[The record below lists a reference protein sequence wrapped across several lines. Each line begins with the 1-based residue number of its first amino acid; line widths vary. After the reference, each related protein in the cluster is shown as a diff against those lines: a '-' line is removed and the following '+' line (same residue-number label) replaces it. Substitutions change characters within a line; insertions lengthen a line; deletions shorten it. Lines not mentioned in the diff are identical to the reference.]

1 MRTLLLTLALT
12 GCSTDND
19 SLERME
25 PTFIEVSGAIDGEDL
40 DDLKYTNGPRT
51 LSVSGTTLDRN
62 AEPYDYDGWVEVVV
76 KPGLVKSVS
85 GAMQVEDSWGETH
98 WYVQARDGQVSVTV
112 EVSSSFGN
120 TRAWL
125 TAVPDPNEPEARS
138 SMATGVTESF
148 AVPNP
153 TIPELQDV
161 TQLEIDRPYTDSPLS
176 GEFVTVDTETR
187 LVVVTDLDT
196 KGFWASDL
204 GPEFDGDGNRLDP
217 ARTGGEYRG
226 LYVYT
231 FNKPENVAVGD
242 RLKELAGGVQE
253 YVGTTQLSFPVYEAH
268 DDETLPVPESAE
280 LPVDGTGSDSAC
292 MSENEPNNMLLEAF
306 ESGLVTLPTAT
317 IPATFKEMPAG
328 QDSHEDFSSY
338 PDYWQWP
345 VDLPGG
351 CKFMVVSN
359 TAVPDFDPMAH
370 AGETVGPITGL
381 LKYVRA
387 MGDRWI
393 IVVRGPEDMPLFES
407 SASEDDATN
416 RRRAL
421 WPLPEPAGTHT
432 PLCEHT
438 HVGDHHTPFK
448 D

>member
-1 MRTLLLTLALT
+1 MRTLLLSLALA
-12 GCSTDND
+12 GCSTDTD

-25 PTFIEVSGAIDGEDL
+25 PTFIEVSGTVEGEDST
-40 DDLKYTNGPRT
+40 DLKYTNAPRT

-76 KPGLVKSVS
+76 KPGLVKNVS

-98 WYVQARDGQVSVTV
+98 WYVQARGGQVNVNV
-112 EVSSSFGN
+112 EVASSFGN

-125 TAVPDPNEPEARS
+125 TAVPDPNDPGSKA

-176 GEFVTVDTETR
+176 GEFVTVDTENR
-187 LVVVTDLDT
+187 NVVVTDLDT
-196 KGFWASDL
+196 KGFWAADL
-204 GPEFDGDGNRLDP
+204 GAEGEEPATVSGD
-217 ARTGGEYRG
+217 YRG

-253 YVGTTQLSFPVYEAH
+253 YVGTTQLSFPVYEAY
-268 DDETLPVPESAE
+268 DDETLPVPAAAE
-280 LPVDGTGSDSAC
+280 LPVEGTGPDRACLSD
-292 MSENEPNNMLLEAF
+292 NEPNNMLLEAF
-306 ESGLVTLPTAT
+306 ESGLVTLPSAT

-338 PDYWQWP
+338 PEYWQWP

-359 TAVPDFDPMAH
+359 TAVPEFDPMEN
-370 AGETVGPITGL
+370 AGETLGPITGL

-393 IVVRGPEDMPLFES
+393 IVVRGPEDMPFVES
-407 SASEDDATN
+407 TASDDGTTK
-416 RRRAL
+416 RRRPL
-421 WPLPEPAGTHT
+421 WPLPEPAGAHT
-432 PLCEHT
+432 PLCTHT
-438 HVGDHHTPFK
+438 HVGDHHGPHK

>member
-1 MRTLLLTLALT
+1 MRIQLLTLALI
-12 GCSTDND
+12 GCSTTDN
-19 SLERME
+19 SLERLE
-25 PTFIEVSGAIDGEDL
+25 PTFIEVSGTVDDEDGDSG
-40 DDLKYTNGPRT
+40 DLKYTNASRT
-51 LSVSGTTLDRN
+51 LTVSGATLDRN
-62 AEPYDYDGWVEVVV
+62 AEAYAYNGWVEVVV
-76 KPGLVKSVS
+76 KPGLVKNVS

-112 EVSSSFGN
+112 DVASSFGN

-125 TAVPDPNEPEARS
+125 TAVADPNDPDARA

-148 AVPNP
+148 AIPNP

-204 GPEFDGDGNRLDP
+204 GAEGEEP
-217 ARTGGEYRG
+217 ATVGGEYRG

-268 DDETLPVPESAE
+268 DDQTLPVPDAAE
-280 LPVDGTGSDSAC
+280 LPVDGTGPDRAC
-292 MSENEPNNMLLEAF
+292 LSENEPNNMLLEAF
-306 ESGLVTLPTAT
+306 ESGLVTLPSAT

-338 PDYWQWP
+338 SEYWQWP

-359 TAVPDFDPMAH
+359 TAVPDFDPMAN
-370 AGETVGPITGL
+370 AGETLGPITGL

-393 IVVRGPEDMPLFES
+393 IVVRGPEDMPFFDS
-407 SASEDDATN
+407 TASDDGASE
-416 RRRAL
+416 RRRPL
-421 WPLPEPAGTHT
+421 WPLPEPVGAHT
-432 PLCEHT
+432 PLCTHT
-438 HVGDHHTPFK
+438 HVGDHHAPHK